1 MQVIEKLLKVA
12 NRATAVPAVGFWV
25 LEEPGAERKL
35 MKEKVTIVSATCLIN
50 EQTKWVVKETA
61 EWLCMT
67 LKQEAV
73 FVKIDSQAFLVRD
86 IQREEGSPE
95 GSPVPEKGKGGEE
108 KGSEGKRKVRQR
120 DLRRKKYFQL
130 YKLTPLEQYQ
140 VHDCCHNEKDA
151 AIRKRTHCY

>member
-1 MQVIEKLLKVA
+1 
-12 NRATAVPAVGFWV
+12 
-25 LEEPGAERKL
+25 

-86 IQREEGSPE
+86 LQREEGSPVQ
-95 GSPVPEKGKGGEE
+95 STEKDKGGEE
-108 KGSEGKRKVRQR
+108 KGSEGGKRKVRQR